1 MIFFEFIDRSRKLP
15 KVYFQVSIVSVE
27 ISRVG
32 RMLLAE
38 DIVIMFLIL
47 AVPNSKRNW
56 RKLVFWLDEKVG

>member
-15 KVYFQVSIVSVE
+15 KEYFQVSIVSVE

-56 RKLVFWLDEKVG
+56 RKLVF